1 MTSLIFLTLD
11 RHIIDGRA
19 DHLAIDDGIVKL
31 TYAELLAHT
40 AALAGGLAHVGVRE
54 GSTALLDVQ
63 GAALVEAVLALT
75 RLGAIPDSAARPRIG
90 TDFRIAG
97 DPPVVHCGEHDYPWA
112 TILSA
117 GKTDPMPAP
126 DRDSEGYVELM
137 LEKYKE
143 IFATL
148 SAGNTIS

>member
-1 MTSLIFLTLD
+1 MTSLIFFTLD

-19 DHLAIDDGIVKL
+19 DRVAIDDGIVKL

-54 GSTALLDVQ
+54 GSTVLLDVQ
-63 GAALVEAVLALT
+63 GTALVEAILALA
-75 RLGAIPDSAARPRIG
+75 RLGAIPHAKAK
-90 TDFRIAG
+90 FRIVG
-97 DPPVVHCGEHDYPWA
+97 DPPVVHTGEHDYPWA

-126 DRDSEGYVELM
+126 DRDAEGYAELM

-148 SAGNTIS
+148 TAGNTIS